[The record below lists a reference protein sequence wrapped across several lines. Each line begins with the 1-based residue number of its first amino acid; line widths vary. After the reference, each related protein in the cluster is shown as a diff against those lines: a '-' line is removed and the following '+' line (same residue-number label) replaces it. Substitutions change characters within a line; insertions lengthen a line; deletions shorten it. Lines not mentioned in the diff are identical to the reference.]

1 MKRSIIKNLSGF
13 TIKEIIYNTG
23 VSKFSSD
30 DLDDWEGK
38 SSTDFLDYYVENIT
52 KNVER
57 SNNTLECYYLAKDF
71 TDNIEEIPFNTS
83 EFGMI
88 ELSRIPL
95 YSSKTNEKIGL
106 VSWLCVDNKKNGNS
120 YIDCTLIYYIDSK
133 YIPENISNVNENAKL
148 DTTYSIAKFNFTYLS
163 RPDAISSTFF
173 SQGDYF
179 TSEGY
184 YSLESGLNKTIAINN
199 IYLPVDNTGNLK
211 RTVILNF
218 PSISSNNFI
227 SQNEY
232 GTEKFK
238 NELNNILSQVN
249 NEFLSNTTL
258 PKPMLEQELE
268 QELEKEVEKEVEKK
282 TDKSI
287 NSYLIDILKETTPNL
302 DKKLNEL
309 FSNNTGK
316 KILNQLLTE
325 ILKHYQ

>member
-1 MKRSIIKNLSGF
+1 MKRSIIKNLSEF
-13 TIKEIIYNTG
+13 TITEIIYNSG
-23 VSKFSSD
+23 VSKFSRD
-30 DLDDWEGK
+30 DLNEWKGK
-38 SSTDFLDYYVENIT
+38 SSSDFLDYYVENIT
-52 KNVER
+52 KKVER

-95 YSSKTNEKIGL
+95 YSSKSNEKIGL
-106 VSWLCVDNKKNGNS
+106 VSWLCVDNKKNCNS
-120 YIDCTLIYYIDSK
+120 YIDCTLIYYIDNK
-133 YIPENISNVNENAKL
+133 YIPENISNVNENAKA

-163 RPDAISSTFF
+163 RPNAISSTFF

-184 YSLESGLNKTIAINN
+184 YSLESGLNKTRAINN

-218 PSISSNNFI
+218 TSISSNNFI

-232 GTEKFK
+232 GTEKIK
-238 NELNNILSQVN
+238 SELNSIISQVN
-249 NEFLSNTTL
+249 NEFLSNTTV
-258 PKPMLEQELE
+258 PKPMLEKESE
-268 QELEKEVEKEVEKK
+268 QKSEQKSEKSLGSSV
-282 TDKSI
+282 
-287 NSYLIDILKETTPNL
+287 IDMLKETTPKL

-309 FSNNTGK
+309 VDNKGK
-316 KILNQLLTE
+316 KFLNQFLTE
-325 ILKHYQ
+325 FLKQYQ